1 MLPAGQYMFIFTYLS
16 LTVSHSV
23 YACNNELIFFF
34 FCIYLVLDLLIPATR
49 CIIAVGGSL
58 NMPPRAQT
66 TYVG

>member
-1 MLPAGQYMFIFTYLS
+1 MLPAGQYMFLFTYLS

-23 YACNNELIFFF
+23 YACNNELIFFLL
-34 FCIYLVLDLLIPATR
+34 YTLVLDLLIPATR